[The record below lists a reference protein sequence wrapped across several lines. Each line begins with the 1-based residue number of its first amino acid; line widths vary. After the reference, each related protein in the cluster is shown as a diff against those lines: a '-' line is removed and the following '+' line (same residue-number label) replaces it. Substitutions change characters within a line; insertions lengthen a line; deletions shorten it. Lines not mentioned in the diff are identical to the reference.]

1 MEISSDG
8 KFSMT
13 IGSDILSKGLRSMN
27 KRPRNSKY
35 LIECIGAVGID
46 GVLQTLDELENI
58 GLTIT
63 GSESEIS
70 GSFPYPQIFVLT
82 NLIIVCNSTTIY
94 EKDGSTYDEK
104 LVVTAGSTW
113 SLVDFYDY
121 VYMSNGNV
129 AVIRDAQSKVYSL
142 TTDLP
147 TTMAMCN
154 FNGQVIV
161 GAPDVHI

>member
-1 MEISSDG
+1 MAPSNNR
-8 KFSMT
+8 FSLT
-13 IGSDILSKGLRSMN
+13 IKPEELIKGIKPYSKV
-27 KRPRNSKY
+27 PRNAKY
-35 LIECIGAVGID
+35 LDECVGAIGFD
-46 GVLQTLDELENI
+46 GTLQTLEELSEI
-58 GLTIT
+58 SLPIT
-63 GSESEIS
+63 GSESYIS

-142 TTDLP
+142 TTELP
-147 TTMAMCN
+147 TAMAMCN
-154 FNGQVIV
+154 YNGQVII